1 MAPDSVVM
9 KCPIND
15 SVVMKCP
22 INVVDRLFELVMIE
36 RERERERERILISLS
51 SQHLFSAITEQCS
64 CTDVKKLKLSSR
76 LFWPKF
82 DNLAC

>member
-36 RERERERERILISLS
+36 REREREREY
-51 SQHLFSAITEQCS
+51 
-64 CTDVKKLKLSSR
+64 
-76 LFWPKF
+76 
-82 DNLAC
+82 

>member
-1 MAPDSVVM
+1 MVGIVLHFVDS
-9 KCPIND
+9 
-15 SVVMKCP
+15 
-22 INVVDRLFELVMIE
+22 L
-36 RERERERERILISLS
+36 RERILISLS

>member
-36 RERERERERILISLS
+36 RERERERENIN
-51 SQHLFSAITEQCS
+51 LFEFTTSFLCNHRT
-64 CTDVKKLKLSSR
+64 V
-76 LFWPKF
+76 
-82 DNLAC
+82 

>member
-36 RERERERERILISLS
+36 RERERERE
-51 SQHLFSAITEQCS
+51 
-64 CTDVKKLKLSSR
+64 
-76 LFWPKF
+76 
-82 DNLAC
+82 N

>member
-36 RERERERERILISLS
+36 RERERERER
-51 SQHLFSAITEQCS
+51 EY
-64 CTDVKKLKLSSR
+64 
-76 LFWPKF
+76 
-82 DNLAC
+82 